1 MPRIETSLAHDTA
14 GGTPALLQVP
24 VFFCG
29 VVLLGL
35 LCVTW
40 TPIALVLG
48 RVLPA
53 SRAHALGRAAITR
66 AFRFYVGALAALGA
80 CRFDLTALD
89 ELRDAGPL
97 IIAPNHP
104 SLIDAVLV
112 ISRLPVTC
120 VMKAEIRD
128 NLFLGPGSRLA
139 GYIGN
144 RSVRRMIGQSVQAL
158 AEGSQLLF
166 FPEGTRST
174 RYPVN
179 PFNVSIGSIARH
191 AGVPVQTVFIDT
203 DSPYLGK
210 GWPLH
215 RRPPLPITYRIRL
228 GQRFEIGEDTR
239 AFVARLER
247 HFATE
252 FDRST
257 MLAAWLPGQAGA
269 SGAAPHRQVP

>member
-1 MPRIETSLAHDTA
+1 MPRIETSLTHHAA
-14 GGTPALLQVP
+14 GGATALLQVP
-24 VFFCG
+24 VFVCG
-29 VVLLGL
+29 VALLGL
-35 LCVTW
+35 LCVAW

-53 SRAHALGRAAITR
+53 ARAHALGRSAITR

-89 ELRDAGPL
+89 ALRDAGPL

-128 NLFLGPGSRLA
+128 NFFMGPGSRLA

-144 RSVRRMIGQSVQAL
+144 RSVRRMIGQSAQAL

-179 PFNVSIGSIARH
+179 PFNASIGSIARH

-210 GWPLH
+210 GWPLLK
-215 RRPPLPITYRIRL
+215 RPPLPITYRIRL

-239 AFVARLER
+239 AFVARLETY
-247 HFATE
+247 FAKELERPTL
-252 FDRST
+252 
-257 MLAAWLPGQAGA
+257 LAAWLPGDDRGAGA
-269 SGAAPHRQVP
+269 GTHS